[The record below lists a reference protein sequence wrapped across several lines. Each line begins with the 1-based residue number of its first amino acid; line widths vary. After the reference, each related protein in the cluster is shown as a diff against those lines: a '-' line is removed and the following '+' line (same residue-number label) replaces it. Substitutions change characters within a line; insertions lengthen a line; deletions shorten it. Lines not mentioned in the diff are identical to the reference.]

1 MQNSDSL
8 KFRAITF
15 GHPLTPLARAIYTM
29 GHPMNTQNFSI
40 AQAAEKLGVSTRTIR
55 RYIKAGKLRADL
67 VNGPFGE
74 EYRIRELPED
84 LKKLEPIDPWTA
96 LEKRDPLAGASS
108 DALGVLRDLQE
119 KNLALAAQLGAA
131 TERIRQLEGQLK
143 TKTITDGQPPKAPWW
158 QKWYSGIRSL
168 FSRKTE
174 PAHHDEP
181 IVLEAASKTAE
192 PTV

>member
-1 MQNSDSL
+1 
-8 KFRAITF
+8 
-15 GHPLTPLARAIYTM
+15 
-29 GHPMNTQNFSI
+29 MNNQSFTI
-40 AQAAEKLGVSTRTIR
+40 AQAAEKIGVSTRTIR

-84 LKKLEPIDPWTA
+84 LKKLETPENFTA
-96 LEKRDPLAGASS
+96 LDIRDPFAGASQ

-119 KNLALAAQLGAA
+119 KNLTLAAQLGAA

-143 TKTITDGQPPKAPWW
+143 TLTITDGQPPKAPWW

-168 FSRKTE
+168 FSRDTKSTTRKAA
-174 PAHHDEP
+174 PAVFESTPDP
-181 IVLEAASKTAE
+181 FKPV
-192 PTV
+192 V